1 VDLFPFIGWV
11 VAVVCLVTLAFPLN
25 VPLMA
30 LAYKVRHGSEP
41 LEVEL
46 VRGAVNP
53 EDTEPAGVAERGGAV
68 GDVED

>member
-1 VDLFPFIGWV
+1 
-11 VAVVCLVTLAFPLN
+11 
-25 VPLMA
+25 
-30 LAYKVRHGSEP
+30 
-41 LEVEL
+41 VEL

>member
-1 VDLFPFIGWV
+1 LKAIPTSIRSARTPPSRNGRVLCDSG
-11 VAVVCLVTLAFPLN
+11 VTHVSYEPAT
-25 VPLMA
+25 
-30 LAYKVRHGSEP
+30 SEP